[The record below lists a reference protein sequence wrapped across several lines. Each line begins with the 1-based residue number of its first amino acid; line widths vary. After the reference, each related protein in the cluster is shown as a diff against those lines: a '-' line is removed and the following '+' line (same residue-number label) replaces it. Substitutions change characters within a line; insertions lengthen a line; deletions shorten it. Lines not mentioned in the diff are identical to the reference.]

1 MKKELEQLAKSIEE
15 STKVHLELMARF
27 RQIKDYDTVDKLRI
41 LNEGYND
48 CLKSIKLILI
58 NENKN

>member
-15 STKVHLELMARF
+15 RTKVHLELMARF

-58 NENKN
+58 NE